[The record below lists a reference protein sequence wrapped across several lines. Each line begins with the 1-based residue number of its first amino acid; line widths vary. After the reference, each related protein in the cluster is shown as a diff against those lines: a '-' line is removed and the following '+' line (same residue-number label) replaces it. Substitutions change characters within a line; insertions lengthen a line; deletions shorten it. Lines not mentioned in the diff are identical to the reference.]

1 MKMSERGLAELAG
14 HEGIVLSRYRD
25 SKGIWTVGIGHT
37 AAAGAPDPEEVIDA
51 MTLGEGLALFRR
63 DVAKYEAD
71 VERALKI
78 SVSQTEFDALVS
90 FHYNTGAIGRAGLVV
105 ALNAGAR
112 ELAGEKFGAW
122 MQPPEVGDRRRKE
135 RRLFEDGV
143 YSNGGKATVYPA
155 DSAGRID
162 WGCGKTV
169 DALAALTAV
178 GAPEPDVPPAGET
191 IRIGHPRDVDVE
203 VLQSALARLG
213 LYRGRVDGL
222 YGPKTAAAV
231 VDFRRGVVFNP
242 DVAAADTVLIAAVLG
257 AAAVSGR

>member
-1 MKMSERGLAELAG
+1 MKMSDRGLAELAG

-25 SKGIWTVGIGHT
+25 STGVWTVGIGHT
-37 AAAGAPDPEEVIDA
+37 AAAGAPDPEEVIEP
-51 MTLGEGLALFRR
+51 MTLGEALALFRR
-63 DVAKYEAD
+63 DVARYEAE
-71 VERALKI
+71 VTRALKV

-90 FHYNTGAIGRAGLVV
+90 FHYNTGAIGRAGLMA

-112 ELAGEKFGAW
+112 TLAGERFGAW

-143 YSNGGKATVYPA
+143 YSNSGEATIFPA
-155 DSAGRID
+155 DSSGRID
-162 WGCGKTV
+162 WGRGKTV
-169 DALAALTAV
+169 DVLAALADASDQ
-178 GAPEPDVPPAGET
+178 APAAQPAGEVY
-191 IRIGHPRDVDVE
+191 RIGHGRSVDVE